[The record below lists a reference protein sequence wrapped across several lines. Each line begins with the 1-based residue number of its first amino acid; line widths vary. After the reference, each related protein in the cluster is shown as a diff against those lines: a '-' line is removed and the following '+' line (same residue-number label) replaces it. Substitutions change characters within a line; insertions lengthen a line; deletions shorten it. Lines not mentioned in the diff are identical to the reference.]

1 MQMMLWLTLRQLRE
15 FNFKLSFGVYSNSIG
30 QFYVR
35 ADKINAFTVIFV
47 HLALVVALGAIFR
60 SLSTIQVPDRLF
72 YDDVSVVENKK
83 NKLAEIK

>member
-1 MQMMLWLTLRQLRE
+1 MLWLTLRQLRE
-15 FNFKLSFGVYSNSIG
+15 FNFKLPFGVYSNSIG

-47 HLALVVALGAIFR
+47 HLAFMVALGAIFR